1 MARGRVLSKFSERP
15 QKPLSLRQANQIQ
28 LAFDEIDEGRYTL
41 RILSEHSIWLAA
53 WVSSRFVSERD
64 GREWKTTGRNFAYR
78 RKALQ
83 LELRREANGDYDAED
98 ETA

>member
-1 MARGRVLSKFSERP
+1 MARVRILRKFGAER
-15 QKPLSLRQANQIQ
+15 QKPLSRPEAKQIEQA
-28 LAFDEIDEGRYTL
+28 FEEIDEGKYTL
-41 RILSEHSIWLAA
+41 RILSEQSIWLAA

-64 GREWKTTGRNFAYR
+64 GREWKTAGRNFAYR